1 MTPKEKIAK
10 ILSQKNYSVVKGRVH
25 RYDVLDDKFKPVP
38 VSGNRIPLVRDGS
51 VVEIFNMNDVLSV
64 IDGLNGAA
72 KNDVPVKN
80 IPFVNDLPFSIDDL
94 NLHPAG
100 IEQYGQV
107 AIGKSA
113 KPDHKASLLF
123 QENLNTAK
131 SMMDARK
138 NKRSTKPKKASVK
151 KPKKKAAKKKVNAQ
165 LRSKEINYI
174 RDNYLSIS
182 INKMAIKSGV
192 GRLTVGYIV
201 KQIKAGKK
209 LKYENI

>member
-38 VSGNRIPLVRDGS
+38 VSGNRIPLARDGS
-51 VVEIFNMNDVLSV
+51 VVEIFDMVTVLEV

-72 KNDVPVKN
+72 KNDVAIQAIKPRRSGMKKN
-80 IPFVNDLPFSIDDL
+80 AEQIIADL
-94 NLHPAG
+94 
-100 IEQYGQV
+100 
-107 AIGKSA
+107 
-113 KPDHKASLLF
+113 
-123 QENLNTAK
+123 
-131 SMMDARK
+131 DAAFM
-138 NKRSTKPKKASVK
+138 KRSKLKKSVPTKKS
-151 KPKKKAAKKKVNAQ
+151 KKKNQK
-165 LRSKEINYI
+165 LRENEIKYI

-182 INKMAIKSGV
+182 INKMAIKLGV

>member
-10 ILSQKNYSVVKGRVH
+10 ILSQKNYSVVKCRVH

-72 KNDVPVKN
+72 KKDYDIRKGKKFTIITIPVN
-80 IPFVNDLPFSIDDL
+80 VEAEYITGIDPIDFA
-94 NLHPAG
+94 PS
-100 IEQYGQV
+100 
-107 AIGKSA
+107 K
-113 KPDHKASLLF
+113 
-123 QENLNTAK
+123 NTAK
-131 SMMDARK
+131 K
-138 NKRSTKPKKASVK
+138 IKIK
-151 KPKKKAAKKKVNAQ
+151 KKKAPVKKKVSKI
-165 LRSKEINYI
+165 RSEEIKYI

-182 INKMAIKSGV
+182 INKMAIKLGV

-201 KQIKAGKK
+201 KQIKAGKT
-209 LKYENI
+209 LKYENK